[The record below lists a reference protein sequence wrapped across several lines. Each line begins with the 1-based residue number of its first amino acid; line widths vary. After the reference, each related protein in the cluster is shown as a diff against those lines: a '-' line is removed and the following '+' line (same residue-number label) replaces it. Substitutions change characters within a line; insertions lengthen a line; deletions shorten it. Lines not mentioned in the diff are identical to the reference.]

1 MPEPAHTSDRRLIAP
16 GLYLVSTP
24 IGAARDITLRALDIL
39 AAADLLI
46 AEDTR
51 VLRHLMDIHGIARAG
66 RRILSCNDHN
76 AEAALPVLRAALAAG
91 EAVSYTTDAGTPMVS
106 DPGFALVRAAI
117 ADGYPVLAAPGPSAL
132 LCALAVSGLPTDRF
146 HFYGFPPSQAKARSE
161 MFMEC
166 SMIRGTLAFYESP
179 RRLQAMLTELER
191 YVGPDAAVV
200 VCRELTKRFETIV
213 RGDLATVAAQFAT
226 VGVKGEVVVLV
237 HRGARDQP
245 TTADVDDALDAA
257 LGSLSLR
264 DAADAVARDL
274 GLPRKQ
280 VYARALARKD
290 RA

>member
-1 MPEPAHTSDRRLIAP
+1 
-16 GLYLVSTP
+16 
-24 IGAARDITLRALDIL
+24 
-39 AAADLLI
+39 
-46 AEDTR
+46 
-51 VLRHLMDIHGIARAG
+51 
-66 RRILSCNDHN
+66 
-76 AEAALPVLRAALAAG
+76 
-91 EAVSYTTDAGTPMVS
+91 
-106 DPGFALVRAAI
+106 
-117 ADGYPVLAAPGPSAL
+117 
-132 LCALAVSGLPTDRF
+132 
-146 HFYGFPPSQAKARSE
+146 
-161 MFMEC
+161 
-166 SMIRGTLAFYESP
+166 
-179 RRLQAMLTELER
+179 MLTELER